1 MRCGL
6 AVLLALAL
14 LAGCTPARDPV
25 PAQPVVIEIPGET
38 KYVSVDAEHL
48 VPCTIPD
55 RRPLTVGDLYAIR
68 IDLREALKVCDSQIQ
83 AIRERMESGS
93 TN

>member
-6 AVLLALAL
+6 AVILALAF
-14 LAGCTPARDPV
+14 LAGCAAPREPV
-25 PAQPVVIEIPGET
+25 PAQPVVIQVPGPT
-38 KYVSVDAEHL
+38 RYIQVPAEHL

-55 RRPLTVGDLYAIR
+55 RPLVTVGDLYAIR
-68 IDLREALKVCDSQIQ
+68 IDLLEALKVCDSRVQ
-83 AIRERMESGS
+83 AVRDLMESGP